1 MNDSKT
7 FSNRASPKLIR
18 WFAIGMAGVLLVG
31 AVGAQSAA
39 DPYPNKPIRIVVP
52 FGPGSGTD
60 TATRLISQ
68 HLETALKQSVVT
80 ENKPGASGSIAAA
93 YVARAAPD
101 GYTLLMGTNSTHG
114 ANSGLFAKL
123 PYDPIRDFVPIG
135 LVGVF
140 SSFLVVNPDL
150 PVRTLPELI
159 AYGKA
164 NPKALSFA
172 AGNTSSLIM
181 GEMFARGVGIE
192 MLRVPYTGN
201 PAGITDVIAGRVSV
215 MFPDIASSISHV
227 KSGSLR
233 AMAVVTLGGRS
244 PMSPELPTVAETVL
258 PNFHFIGWV
267 GLFAPANTPGPIVT
281 RLSTELQKVL
291 ANPEISQRLQLLGAE
306 AKWMGATEFRSFV
319 GNEVSRLPKI
329 LSDIGVKAQ

>member
-1 MNDSKT
+1 MNDSAT
-7 FSNRASPKLIR
+7 CFNMASAKLIR
-18 WFAIGMAGVLLVG
+18 WFCTGMAGVLMVG

-39 DPYPNKPIRIVVP
+39 DSYPNKPIRIVVP

-80 ENKPGASGSIAAA
+80 ENKPGASGSIAASA
-93 YVARAAPD
+93 VARAAPD

-140 SSFLVVNPDL
+140 SSFLVVTPDL
-150 PVRTLPELI
+150 PVRTLTELI

-215 MFPDIASSISHV
+215 MFPDIASSIAHV

-281 RLSTELQKVL
+281 RLSTELQKIL
-291 ANPEISQRLQLLGAE
+291 ATPEISQRLQLLGAE

>member
-1 MNDSKT
+1 
-7 FSNRASPKLIR
+7 
-18 WFAIGMAGVLLVG
+18 MAGVLMVG

-39 DPYPNKPIRIVVP
+39 DSYPNKPIRIVVP

-80 ENKPGASGSIAAA
+80 ENKPGASGSIAASA
-93 YVARAAPD
+93 VARAAPD

-140 SSFLVVNPDL
+140 SSFLVVTPDL
-150 PVRTLPELI
+150 PVRTLTELI

-215 MFPDIASSISHV
+215 MFPDIASSIAHV

-281 RLSTELQKVL
+281 RLSTELQKIL
-291 ANPEISQRLQLLGAE
+291 ATPEISQRLQLLGAE